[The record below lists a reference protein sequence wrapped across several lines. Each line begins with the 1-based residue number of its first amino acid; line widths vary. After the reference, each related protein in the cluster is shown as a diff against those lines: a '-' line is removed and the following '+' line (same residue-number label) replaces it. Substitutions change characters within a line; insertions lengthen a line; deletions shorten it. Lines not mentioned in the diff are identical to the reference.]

1 MKNTAEILLILNF
14 IDNKFL
20 RPKYYTLYIIVFTKC
35 NL

>member
-1 MKNTAEILLILNF
+1 MKNTVEILLILNF

-20 RPKYYTLYIIVFTKC
+20 RPKNYTYIIVFTKC